1 MALVDLK
8 SELLRLLKEDE
19 EFRYTVA
26 GLLGLK
32 EILNELRK
40 LRKDFL
46 TFVKEQEKRW
56 EENNRRWEESNR
68 RFLSLEGE
76 LVKLREDF
84 LAFVREQE
92 KRWEETN
99 RRFLSLETE
108 LAKLRE
114 DFLTFVKEQ
123 EKRWEENNR
132 RWEESNRRS
141 SRIEMELGSLS
152 ESLYCRYVSEDIE
165 KELAAAGERVT
176 SRMRNA
182 DFDGVEVD
190 LAIITDRAVYIVEAK
205 TKPTR
210 RAVEALLAKAE
221 AVQKRTGK
229 PVVPILTGALIGRE
243 IEAYARS
250 KGVRVYKY

>member
-26 GLLGLK
+26 GLLGLR
-32 EILNELRK
+32 EILDELRK
-40 LRKDFL
+40 LREDFL
-46 TFVKEQEKRW
+46 AFVKEQEKRW
-56 EENNRRWEESNR
+56 EENNRRWEEASR
-68 RFLSLEGE
+68 RFLSLESE
-76 LVKLREDF
+76 LRKLREDF
-84 LAFVREQE
+84 LA
-92 KRWEETN
+92 
-99 RRFLSLETE
+99 
-108 LAKLRE
+108 
-114 DFLTFVKEQ
+114 FVKEQ

-132 RWEESNRRS
+132 RWEEASRRFLSLESELVKLREDFLAFVKEQEKRWEESNKRF

-221 AVQKRTGK
+221 AVQRRTGK

-243 IEAYARS
+243 
-250 KGVRVYKY
+250 

>member
-26 GLLGLK
+26 GLLGLR
-32 EILNELRK
+32 EILDELRK
-40 LRKDFL
+40 LREDFL
-46 TFVKEQEKRW
+46 AFVKEQEKRW
-56 EENNRRWEESNR
+56 EENNRRWEEASR
-68 RFLSLEGE
+68 RFLSLESE

-84 LAFVREQE
+84 LAFV
-92 KRWEETN
+92 
-99 RRFLSLETE
+99 
-108 LAKLRE
+108 
-114 DFLTFVKEQ
+114 KEQ
-123 EKRWEENNR
+123 EKRWEE
-132 RWEESNRRS
+132 SNKRF

-221 AVQKRTGK
+221 AVQRRTGK

>member
-26 GLLGLK
+26 GLLGLR

-56 EENNRRWEESNR
+56 EENNRRWEEANR
-68 RFLSLEGE
+68 RFLSLE
-76 LVKLREDF
+76 
-84 LAFVREQE
+84 
-92 KRWEETN
+92 
-99 RRFLSLETE
+99 SE

-132 RWEESNRRS
+132 RWEEANRRS

-221 AVQKRTGK
+221 AVQRRTGK

>member
-26 GLLGLK
+26 GLLGLR
-32 EILNELRK
+32 EILNELR
-40 LRKDFL
+40 
-46 TFVKEQEKRW
+46 
-56 EENNRRWEESNR
+56 
-68 RFLSLEGE
+68 
-76 LVKLREDF
+76 
-84 LAFVREQE
+84 
-92 KRWEETN
+92 
-99 RRFLSLETE
+99 
-108 LAKLRE
+108 KLRE

-123 EKRWEENNR
+123 EKRWEEN
-132 RWEESNRRS
+132 NRRS

-221 AVQKRTGK
+221 AVQRRTGK

>member
-26 GLLGLK
+26 GLLGLR

-56 EENNRRWEESNR
+56 EDNNRRWEESNR

-92 KRWEETN
+92 KRWEEAN
-99 RRFLSLETE
+99 RRFLSLESE

-221 AVQKRTGK
+221 AVQRRT
-229 PVVPILTGALIGRE
+229 
-243 IEAYARS
+243 
-250 KGVRVYKY
+250 

>member
-1 MALVDLK
+1 
-8 SELLRLLKEDE
+8 
-19 EFRYTVA
+19 
-26 GLLGLK
+26 
-32 EILNELRK
+32 
-40 LRKDFL
+40 
-46 TFVKEQEKRW
+46 
-56 EENNRRWEESNR
+56 
-68 RFLSLEGE
+68 
-76 LVKLREDF
+76 
-84 LAFVREQE
+84 
-92 KRWEETN
+92 
-99 RRFLSLETE
+99 
-108 LAKLRE
+108 
-114 DFLTFVKEQ
+114 
-123 EKRWEENNR
+123 
-132 RWEESNRRS
+132 NRRS

-221 AVQKRTGK
+221 AVQRRTGK